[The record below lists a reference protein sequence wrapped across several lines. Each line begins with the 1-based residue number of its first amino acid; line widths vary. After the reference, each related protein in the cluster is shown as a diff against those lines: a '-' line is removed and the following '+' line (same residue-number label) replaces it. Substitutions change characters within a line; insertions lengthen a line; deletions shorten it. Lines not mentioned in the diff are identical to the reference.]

1 MTSLEGKKTVVIG
14 ASSGMGLATAKAIAE
29 CGAKV
34 FLVGRSLASLNRA
47 AEAVGYD
54 AQAIPADIADE
65 DAIAALFEEVG
76 TFDHLVITAAD
87 LAYAPIQ
94 DFDSADAHKIVNSKI
109 LGAFYVAKHAASRL
123 NKDGSITFFA
133 GVAAWKPSPG
143 ASMVAAANGAIAAFA
158 QTLALELAPVRVN
171 VVSPGVVETPSWNGM
186 PEAERQ
192 AFFTDLAQKLPTRRI
207 GQPEDLADAVLFLMK
222 NSYTTGTVLHV
233 DGGHRLI

>member
-29 CGAKV
+29 GGAKV

-143 ASMVAAANGAIAAFA
+143 ASMVATANGAIAAFA